1 MKAQERNLPVPPGGP
16 DINGIYAI
24 VLLLGLLEALSEL
37 RLHHLIAGIG
47 DLLIE
52 RFALP
57 LVVDDLALG
66 IRRIRS

>member
-1 MKAQERNLPVPPGGP
+1 MESRST
-16 DINGIYAI
+16 IS
-24 VLLLGLLEALSEL
+24 LLLGLLKALCEL
-37 RLHHLIAGIG
+37 RLHHLIAGRG

-66 IRRIRS
+66 IRRIKS